1 MFMHCS
7 TDPGR
12 SDGSVSNPRSDGKC
26 KRGMRE
32 KSKEHCMIQ
41 AMDQLASE
49 GALDG
54 KSVASVIN

>member
-1 MFMHCS
+1 MN
-7 TDPGR
+7 
-12 SDGSVSNPRSDGKC
+12 NPRSDGKC

-32 KSKEHCMIQ
+32 ESKDKRMIQ

-54 KSVASVIN
+54 KNVGSVIN

>member
-1 MFMHCS
+1 M
-7 TDPGR
+7 
-12 SDGSVSNPRSDGKC
+12 SNPRSDGKC

-32 KSKEHCMIQ
+32 ESKEHGHCMIQ

-54 KSVASVIN
+54 KSVGSVIN

>member
-1 MFMHCS
+1 MEARNCKS
-7 TDPGR
+7 YLL
-12 SDGSVSNPRSDGKC
+12 PRSDGNC

-32 KSKEHCMIQ
+32 ESKEHCMIQ

-54 KSVASVIN
+54 KSVGSVIN